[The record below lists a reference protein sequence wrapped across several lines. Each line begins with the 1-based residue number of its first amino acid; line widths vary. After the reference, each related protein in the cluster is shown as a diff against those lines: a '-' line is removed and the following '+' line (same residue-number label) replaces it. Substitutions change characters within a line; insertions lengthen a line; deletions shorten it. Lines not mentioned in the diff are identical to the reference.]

1 MIGAGEASKQT
12 ELIILH
18 GGVEDWSFPTLA
30 RGDIHTLY
38 MLNNMVLNASR
49 CKVHDM
55 GEVNVTKDLFT
66 FGKAKGDLE
75 SSRAGFMRSPVLAS
89 WGSLA
94 GRTSGMAI
102 VHCNLYLL
110 LIYLYLLLITHYVF
124 TYCQGWLQ
132 GEV

>member
-1 MIGAGEASKQT
+1 MWGGYGCDWGRGGQKQT

-55 GEVNVTKDLFT
+55 G
-66 FGKAKGDLE
+66 
-75 SSRAGFMRSPVLAS
+75 
-89 WGSLA
+89 
-94 GRTSGMAI
+94 
-102 VHCNLYLL
+102 
-110 LIYLYLLLITHYVF
+110 
-124 TYCQGWLQ
+124 
-132 GEV
+132 